1 VGAVLGQAVMTAF
14 EIGRDAGIPA
24 EALVMEM
31 YMSGEMEIVFR
42 AFRETGFF
50 RSSGDHGPTAVFGGI
65 LRTLEMDRE
74 AMLTAF
80 RATLEDIKT
89 GGFARRFQDEA
100 ANGYPMLEIA
110 RGMIHGPMPITE
122 AEARLRQ
129 LARSPA
135 PEPPPTS

>member
-1 VGAVLGQAVMTAF
+1 
-14 EIGRDAGIPA
+14 
-24 EALVMEM
+24 MEM

-65 LRTLEMDRE
+65 LRTLEMDRD

-80 RATLEDIKT
+80 RAILEDIKT

-110 RGMIHGPMPITE
+110 KGMIHGPMPITE
-122 AEARLRQ
+122 AEASLRR
-129 LARSPA
+129 LARPSA
-135 PEPPPTS
+135 TEPPSAS